1 MFLRQTLGA
10 RIEFCAY
17 WGFEP
22 AVTNQE
28 LIRLAQEIGGQA
40 RARLRDGRGTPIA
53 ADDDGGTAFSE
64 WSAPAGGI
72 APLIDH
78 TLLRPDASDADV
90 VQLCQEARK
99 HGFATVCVHPCRVA
113 LAAMEL
119 RGTGVPVCTVIG
131 FPHGANVTP
140 VKCAEAEQ
148 ALKAGARE
156 LDMVARI
163 GALKAGD
170 LDAVY
175 TDIRAVAALAHQAG
189 AKLKV
194 ILEMAYLDETQKM
207 HGCATAKLAGADFV
221 KTSTGFATTGAQQRD
236 VALLRRVAGEGMGV
250 KAAGGIR
257 CWERFQQM
265 MAAGATRIGAS
276 ASLEILRQCE
286 AAGGVKR
293 PQRSP
298 AGGV

>member
-1 MFLRQTLGA
+1 M
-10 RIEFCAY
+10 
-17 WGFEP
+17 
-22 AVTNQE
+22 TNQE
-28 LIRLAQEIGGQA
+28 LIRLAQQIGDEAQ
-40 RARLRDGRGTPIA
+40 ARLRDGRETPAVA
-53 ADDDGGTAFSE
+53 AAGDGAAYSE

-90 VQLCQEARK
+90 VQLCQEARE
-99 HGFATVCVHPCRVA
+99 HGFAAVCVHPCRVA
-113 LAAMEL
+113 LAALEL

-175 TDIRAVAALAHQAG
+175 TDIRAVAALVHHAG

-221 KTSTGFATTGAQQRD
+221 KTSTGFATTGAQPRD

-286 AAGGVKR
+286 AASGVKR
-293 PQRSP
+293 APGAP